1 MRQICVLA
9 NVLGLLSPLNSILVL
24 CLFSALTSG
33 CSYKLGFSERGIP
46 GGYENVAVPV
56 FSNSTIE
63 AGAEVYF
70 TNAMIMELERSKL
83 ARIVSKD
90 LAQVTLE
97 GNVVSI
103 IYSGENPLPGA
114 NSFFPAGVPPP
125 TLGYR
130 IYAKVALALKRNYDQ
145 KLLWRSE
152 FLGERTYNAPVI
164 GASGVNSADATYNHS
179 AHYQNIAQ
187 LANDMMAEAH
197 DRLTENF

>member
-1 MRQICVLA
+1 MHRLVSQITFFA
-9 NVLGLLSPLNSILVL
+9 GSALVL
-24 CLFSALTSG
+24 TLACS
-33 CSYKLGFSERGIP
+33 CSYKIGFSDRGIP

-56 FSNSTIE
+56 FKNATIE

-70 TNAMIMELERSKL
+70 TNAIILELERSRL

-90 LAQVTLE
+90 LAQVTLD
-97 GNVVSI
+97 GQVASI
-103 IYSGENPLPGA
+103 TYVPENPLLGA
-114 NSFFPAGVPPP
+114 NSLFPAGVVP

-130 IYAKVALALKRNYDQ
+130 IYCRVNMYLKRNYDQ
-145 KLLWRSE
+145 KLLWKSE
-152 FLGERTYNAPVI
+152 FNGERTYNAPII
-164 GASGVNSADATYNHS
+164 GTAGLNSADATYNHS